1 MLQQQKQRGARNKM
15 NIRMGVV
22 TAEIPH
28 IIHGVSANTM
38 FYLINFNKLFKDKA
52 FEDQMTTMSTPFD
65 TDDFARIINAWN
77 VFGWGQ
83 KDIETA
89 IKNAEELKCSKRL
102 IEFLDNFL
110 VLRSFYQDGED
121 DEFDALL
128 TEINSIPI
136 ENEFSIDTSKLGI

>member
-1 MLQQQKQRGARNKM
+1 M

-22 TAEIPH
+22 KAKIPH
-28 IIHGVSANTM
+28 IIHGISANTM
-38 FYLINFNKLFKDKA
+38 FYLIYYDKLFKNKE

-65 TDDFARIINAWN
+65 ADDFSRCINAYN
-77 VFGWGQ
+77 IFGWGQ
-83 KDIETA
+83 KEIETA
-89 IKNAEELKCSKRL
+89 IRNAEKLKCNKRL
-102 IEFLDNFL
+102 IEYLDNFL